1 MGMKED
7 ALRRTRVFAEGEG
20 FDEETRRTAKAAME
34 DEQELLARFGSELA
48 FGTGGLRGV
57 LGVGTARM
65 NRVVVARATQ
75 GLADYLFQNGG
86 GSVAIA
92 YDSRLCSDEF
102 ARTAACVLAANGI
115 TAHMYDRLMPT
126 PMLSFAVRELGCNA
140 GIVVTASHNPA
151 QYNGYK
157 VYGSDGC
164 QITEEAAAAITA
176 CIAAVPYGAAKE
188 MPMEK
193 ARAQGLVCDIP
204 QRVFDAFIGRTLSCR
219 VNPEVKA
226 PLRLVYTPLHG
237 TGLEPVRAV
246 LDRMEGIERIEVTA
260 QCVPDGHFPT
270 CPKPNP
276 ELREALTLGLAL
288 AEREKN
294 DLLIAT
300 DPDSDR
306 VGVAVRRRDGSYA
319 VLTGNEVG
327 LLLMQHVLR
336 CRQANGTLPERPVVV
351 KTIVT
356 SDLAFAIAADY
367 GVEVASA

>member
-1 MGMKED
+1 M
-7 ALRRTRVFAEGEG
+7 
-20 FDEETRRTAKAAME
+20 
-34 DEQELLARFGSELA
+34 
-48 FGTGGLRGV
+48 
-57 LGVGTARM
+57 
-65 NRVVVARATQ
+65 
-75 GLADYLFQNGG
+75 
-86 GSVAIA
+86 
-92 YDSRLCSDEF
+92 
-102 ARTAACVLAANGI
+102 LAANGI

-288 AEREKN
+288 AEREKT

>member
-7 ALRRTRVFAEGEG
+7 ALRRARVFTEGEG
-20 FDEETRRTAKAAME
+20 FDEETRCTAKAAME

-75 GLADYLFQNGG
+75 GLADYLRQNGG
-86 GSVAIA
+86 RSVAIA

-126 PMLSFAVRELGCNA
+126 PMLSFAVRELRCDA

-204 QRVFDAFIGRTLSCR
+204 QAVFDAFVERTLSRR
-219 VNPEVKA
+219 VNPGVTA
-226 PLRLVYTPLHG
+226 PLALVYTPLHG

-288 AEREKN
+288 AEREKT